1 MYWSMH
7 RLLKQFLVKQIQTPS
22 LKKINKIKYMK
33 QKLTGNQG
41 MEYSGHKTSLKFKRI
56 QVIQSIFSAHN

>member
-1 MYWSMH
+1 
-7 RLLKQFLVKQIQTPS
+7 
-22 LKKINKIKYMK
+22 MK

-41 MEYSGHKTSLKFKRI
+41 IEYSGHKTSLKFKRI